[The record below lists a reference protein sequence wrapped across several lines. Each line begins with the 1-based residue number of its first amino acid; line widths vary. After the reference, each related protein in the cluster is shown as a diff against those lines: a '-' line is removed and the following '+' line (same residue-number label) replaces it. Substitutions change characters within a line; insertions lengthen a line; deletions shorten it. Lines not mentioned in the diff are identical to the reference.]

1 MSFAF
6 IGPDPEELRKMQEHN
21 RAHQQD
27 NAHAV
32 RDLLLKLSNDELE
45 LLDTMFYN
53 ATDNNP
59 YCAWMRGQIKVYREL
74 KHGVCA
80 CGEVHDLDAD
90 LEKMIGKQKQDKEP
104 EYPGDPGFYVG
115 DSPEPEQ
122 VEDAQQRAAREMI
135 EATAPDGQTWAD
147 DELIDKYRLWVHPET
162 GHLHCRD
169 CGQPYVSLED
179 RMVKEPSDCHGC
191 QMIAG
196 QGGRM
201 GPTPEYPNG

>member
-6 IGPDPEELRKMQEHN
+6 IGPDPEELRKMEEHN

-27 NAHAV
+27 KAHAV
-32 RDLLLKLSNDELE
+32 RDLLLKLSNEELE
-45 LLDTMFYN
+45 LLDTLFYN
-53 ATDNNP
+53 ATDNDP

-80 CGEVHDLDAD
+80 CGEVHDPDAD
-90 LEKMIGKQKQDKEP
+90 LQKMIEKQKQGDEP
-104 EYPGDPGFYVG
+104 K
-115 DSPEPEQ
+115 Q
-122 VEDAQQRAAREMI
+122 IEDAQQRAAREMI
-135 EATAPDGQTWAD
+135 EATAPDGQIWAD

-179 RMVKEPSDCHGC
+179 RMLKEPSDCHGC